1 MLKNCLLACL
11 ATLLFLPQAPSVS
24 RAETRYVSEIVP
36 AGFFRE
42 LAQSPVSVKVTKV
55 IDPLTFMGEDKNI
68 YSLSGIEIPNL
79 QTGKKDFTL
88 EASKTLALL
97 IEDKDLKLYTTKTRD
112 KGRINRMNQMLV
124 QAELKQARIWIQGEL
139 LAAGLARVKTTAGN
153 PEMRDAMLAIE
164 AKARDA
170 KKGLWVDNALQV
182 LTPETAIGH
191 ENSFA
196 IIEGTPKAAAITRNM
211 IFLNYGDDY
220 KKDFTVGIPTSLR
233 VAFSK
238 KKINPL
244 QMANTKIR
252 VRGWVQSYNGP
263 FIEIDHPEQIE
274 ILGRLSPFNETK
286 TQTEPSPNSAGMR
299 TIQMPKTPEIEKPIE
314 PEIIAPKKNNA
325 AYPNP

>member
-1 MLKNCLLACL
+1 MACL
-11 ATLLFLPQAPSVS
+11 SAFLFLPQAY
-24 RAETRYVSEIVP
+24 AETRYVSETIP
-36 AGFFRE
+36 AGFFRA
-42 LAQSPVSVKVTKV
+42 LAQSPATVKVTKV

-112 KGRINRMNQMLV
+112 KGRINRMNQSLV
-124 QAELKQARIWIQGEL
+124 HAELKQDRIWIEGEL
-139 LAAGLARVKTTAGN
+139 LAAGLARVKTTPTN
-153 PEMRDAMLAIE
+153 PEMHYEMLAIE
-164 AKARDA
+164 TKTREQ
-170 KKGLWVDNALQV
+170 KKGLWADSALQV
-182 LTPETAIGH
+182 LTPETVTSH

-196 IIEGTPKAAAITRNM
+196 IIEGSPKAAAVTRNM

-238 KKINPL
+238 RKINPL
-244 QMANTKIR
+244 QFANTKIR

-274 ILGRLSPFNETK
+274 ILGRMSPF
-286 TQTEPSPNSAGMR
+286 TEPSNQPEASPNNVGMR
-299 TIQMPKTPEIEKPIE
+299 SIQMPKAPEIAKPIE
-314 PEIIAPKKNNA
+314 PEIISPKKKNA

>member
-1 MLKNCLLACL
+1 MLKKCLLACL
-11 ATLLFLPQAPSVS
+11 ATLLFLPQAY
-24 RAETRYVSEIVP
+24 AESKYVSDKIP

-42 LAQSPVSVKVTKV
+42 LAQSPATVKVTKV
-55 IDPLTFMGEDKNI
+55 IDPLTFMGDDKNI
-68 YSLSGIEIPNL
+68 YSLSGIEVPNL

-124 QAELKQARIWIQGEL
+124 QAELKQDRIWIQGEM
-139 LAAGLARVKTTAGN
+139 LAAGLARVKTTSTN
-153 PEMRDAMLAIE
+153 PELRDAMLAIE
-164 AKARDA
+164 TKARAD
-170 KKGLWVDNALQV
+170 KKGLWADSALQV
-182 LTPETAIGH
+182 LTPETAPGH

-196 IIEGTPKAAAITRNM
+196 IIEGAPKAAAITRNM

-238 KKINPL
+238 NNINPL
-244 QMANTKIR
+244 QLANTKIR

-274 ILGRLSPFNETK
+274 ILGRISPFNK
-286 TQTEPSPNSAGMR
+286 AQTEPAPNATGMR
-299 TIQMPKTPEIEKPIE
+299 TIQMPKAPEVEKPIE
-314 PEIIAPKKNNA
+314 PEIVTPKKKNA